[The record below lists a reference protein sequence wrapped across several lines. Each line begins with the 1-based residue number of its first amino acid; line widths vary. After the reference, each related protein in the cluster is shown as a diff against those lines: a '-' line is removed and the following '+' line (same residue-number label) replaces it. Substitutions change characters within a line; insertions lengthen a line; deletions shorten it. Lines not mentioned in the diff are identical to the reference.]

1 MAISRLTIQS
11 FKSIKELNIPCRRVN
26 LFIGPPNTGKSNLL
40 EALGVFSLPYTYD
53 LKTIIRCETLSNL
66 FYNEDLESTI
76 QIEAG
81 EYQWTLQFT
90 VTEASYPFR
99 LTARGPQMDFSY
111 YASFD
116 GASEFRIE
124 HSKFLSPFRFYRFR
138 LLNKF
143 PQRESDFLRPVAGE
157 NLMQLLLTHKSLRQ
171 LVADLLQEYDLRVVL
186 KPQESRIEIQKEENG
201 VIIAYP
207 YIVLSDTLQ
216 RLIFHLI
223 AIESN
228 KNAILILEEPEAHA
242 FPYHTRYLAERIA
255 RDSSNQYFIS
265 THNPYFLLSIL
276 EKAPQQDVGVFLTYW
291 KDKQTRVRMLKETEL
306 EELMDLGAGLFFDLE
321 RFLEE
326 GQSG

>member
-1 MAISRLTIQS
+1 MPPGQPLYRSSEYREIQ
-11 FKSIKELNIPCRRVN
+11 FAR
-26 LFIGPPNTGKSNLL
+26 GP
-40 EALGVFSLPYTYD
+40 GVFSLPYTYD

-66 FYNEDLESTI
+66 F
-76 QIEAG
+76 
-81 EYQWTLQFT
+81 W
-90 VTEASYPFR
+90 
-99 LTARGPQMDFSY
+99 GPQMDFSY

-124 HSKFLSPFRFYRFR
+124 HSEFLSPFRFYRFR

-186 KPQESRIEIQKEENG
+186 KPQESRIEIQKEENA

-242 FPYHTRYLAERIA
+242 FPYHTKYLAERIA

-276 EKAPQQDVGVFLTYW
+276 EKAPQQDVNVFLTYW